1 MTDDAS
7 LATQTNRKQLQQ
19 IITGLSEGVIL
30 VEPDHRIVWANESA
44 LQLHGVETVEDL
56 GADVDAYRERFALRY
71 RNNHPL
77 QAGNYPIDRVIAG
90 ETFSDVI
97 VEVIPA
103 ADPDRC

>member
-30 VEPDHRIVWANESA
+30 VEPDQRIVWANESA

-56 GADVDAYRERFALRY
+56 GADVAAYRERFALRY
-71 RNNHPL
+71 RNNH
-77 QAGNYPIDRVIAG
+77 
-90 ETFSDVI
+90 
-97 VEVIPA
+97 
-103 ADPDRC
+103 RCRRATIRSTA